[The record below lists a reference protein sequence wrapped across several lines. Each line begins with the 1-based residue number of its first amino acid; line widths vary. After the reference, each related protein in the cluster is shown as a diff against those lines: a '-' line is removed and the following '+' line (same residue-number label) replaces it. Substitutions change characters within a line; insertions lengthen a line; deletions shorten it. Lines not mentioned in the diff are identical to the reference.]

1 MAATSTSPVTVP
13 ALPRDVDA
21 AWVAMDGSDA
31 YLNATLPPATSV
43 VQGQGPRA
51 RAYRLSGGA
60 AAVTAPAACSPGTGV
75 VVSATANSRGTL
87 LGVCPGAPAPTPAY
101 VMGTSTDGG
110 ATWRTHPAA
119 GLGPP
124 TPAGV
129 WLTAPDATHLV
140 AIRQGLPGTA
150 GAAGQRSLLVSADG
164 GRTWSAAALDPAA
177 AGTARWAGAAG
188 GPLVYVLAGGGSYW
202 ASTDDGATFG
212 AVPLRR

>member
-1 MAATSTSPVTVP
+1 
-13 ALPRDVDA
+13 
-21 AWVAMDGSDA
+21 
-31 YLNATLPPATSV
+31 
-43 VQGQGPRA
+43 
-51 RAYRLSGGA
+51 
-60 AAVTAPAACSPGTGV
+60 
-75 VVSATANSRGTL
+75 
-87 LGVCPGAPAPTPAY
+87 
-101 VMGTSTDGG
+101 MGTSTDGG